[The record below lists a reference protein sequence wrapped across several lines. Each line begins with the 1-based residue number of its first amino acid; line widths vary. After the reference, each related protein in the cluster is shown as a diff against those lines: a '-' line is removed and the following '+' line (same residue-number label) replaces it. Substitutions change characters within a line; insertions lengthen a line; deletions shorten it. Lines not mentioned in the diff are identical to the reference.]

1 MDPDIHDHYA
11 AGAERPRLTFGH
23 GRLEFLRTQEL
34 LLRHLPAPPATILDV
49 GGGPGGGRGP
59 GAPAARP
66 PGQNYPLA
74 HSGQAAGAPT
84 CS

>member
-34 LLRHLPAPPATILDV
+34 LLRHQRPRPPSSTSAV
-49 GGGPGGGRGP
+49 VPGGGRGP